1 MFIPRKRNACKRFT
15 PNDLKETTPRLNFQ
29 NPQCFSQFEGLIC
42 LQAREFFGLY
52 ILFLRLVRMQ
62 TNHLSHFL
70 LTALC
75 MPLLEK
81 AGGDPAGALEKKM
94 MFGNRVFFQGITTRS
109 FGKHVLFHESS
120 KSNILHCVVFFF
132 ILSVFTKKAT
142 QLKKGSQ
149 ISMFRTIWTSTSF
162 ENMPIA
168 EKKTSNP
175 SGKKQVRD
183 VQMSNAL
190 GVDISFCCEN
200 AQLTGLDEELTKT
213 HPWSWPKTINW
224 SKKTV

>member
-120 KSNILHCVVFFF
+120 KSNILHCVVFFLF
-132 ILSVFTKKAT
+132 WVFSQKRQHNSRKVPRFPCFEPFEHPHPSKTCPSPRKKHRTPRGKNKSEMSRCPTPWEWILVSVVK
-142 QLKKGSQ
+142 
-149 ISMFRTIWTSTSF
+149 MR
-162 ENMPIA
+162 N
-168 EKKTSNP
+168 
-175 SGKKQVRD
+175 
-183 VQMSNAL
+183 
-190 GVDISFCCEN
+190 
-200 AQLTGLDEELTKT
+200 
-213 HPWSWPKTINW
+213 
-224 SKKTV
+224 